1 MKNYDTIYISTYIKD
16 IVRNIVPDIYHSA
29 GIYDHAWTDAPMTVI
44 LNMRSGEWRTAENH
58 EDYCFDTEGYFNIAD
73 AIETANAE
81 HWDPADLEREL
92 ANYICRAVYDM
103 DLPDWREDI
112 YDFIAR
118 EQDEEAAYDDSDL
131 AGAIRRELDYAED
144 DEETETAESG
154 INITDEYIN
163 DIASEIT
170 DLVVDCSDD
179 DCYPIY
185 DFPCG
190 RHKTLVIDTENGDWQ
205 LAGDNDI
212 YRRGTETDIDLDEA
226 IESAND
232 SARNKEEFE
241 RWLAHALRFEL
252 ERL

>member
-29 GIYDHAWTDAPMTVI
+29 GVYDYAWTDAPMTVV
-44 LNMRSGEWRTAENH
+44 LNRRSGEWRTAE
-58 EDYCFDTEGYFNIAD
+58 EQDDYCFDTEGYFNID
-73 AIETANAE
+73 EAIRTANEE
-81 HWDPADLEREL
+81 HWDPEDLEREL

-118 EQDEEAAYDDSDL
+118 EQDEEVAYDDSDL

-163 DIASEIT
+163 DIVRNIM
-170 DLVVDCSDD
+170 
-179 DCYPIY
+179 Y
-185 DFPCG
+185 DIEELGECVWGFDSTNNQ
-190 RHKTLVIDTENGDWQ
+190 TLVIDTETGEWQ
-205 LAGDNDI
+205 LAGDNDL
-212 YRRGTETDIDLDEA
+212 YRNETDTDIDLSEA
-226 IESAND
+226 ISTATDGACDRED
-232 SARNKEEFE
+232 FE
-241 RWLAHALRFEL
+241 QALAHAIRREL